1 MSCSLGAGVLLP
13 ARVCQQGWHPGAGDG
28 FSSCGLGCVRVAG
41 LGTQMGRRENRER
54 DFVLGG
60 FFFWQPEGLWW
71 LCSSS
76 GSKGYFLVLLL
87 SLLGLLD
94 RVFFTLCAPQEPPPE
109 WQRQLEVPCWRW
121 EFLAL
126 GFQAGSGSCG
136 LILHR
141 FRQLWELL
149 IPVFLKKKFFVTSK
163 FCHFFTTWS
172 QDRPGA
178 VGPFQKKGKEDKS
191 LSFPASPPSHC
202 CRESCVFPL
211 CNPGY

>member
-1 MSCSLGAGVLLP
+1 MFVSRAGIQEP
-13 ARVCQQGWHPGAGDG
+13 GDG
-28 FSSCGLGCVRVAG
+28 FSSCGLGCVHVAG
-41 LGTQMGRRENRER
+41 LRTQVGRRENRE
-54 DFVLGG
+54 G
-60 FFFWQPEGLWW
+60 FCPGRIFFRQPEGLWW

-76 GSKGYFLVLLL
+76 GSEGYFRVLLL
-87 SLLGLLD
+87 SLLDLLD
-94 RVFFTLCAPQEPPPE
+94 WVFFTLCALQELPPE
-109 WQRQLEVPCWRW
+109 WQRQLEVPRWRW

-126 GFQAGSGSCG
+126 GFQDRSGSCG

-172 QDRPGA
+172 RDRPRA
-178 VGPFQKKGKEDKS
+178 VGLFQKKGKEDKS
-191 LSFPASPPSHC
+191 LSFPASLPSHF